1 MILEVRHLRVLDA
14 VRREGSVSQA
24 ARSLHLTQPA
34 VSHALRDLEDR
45 LGVPL
50 FARQHKKMEA
60 TAAGHRLLESA
71 DVVLDELQRAEE
83 DLARY
88 RTGHLGTAR
97 ITTQCYTCYHWL
109 PSILKQFHRE
119 YPDVDIQIVPEATT
133 DPMRALVDGK
143 LDLAIVHDRPKHKD
157 LVAEPIFRDELVAI
171 VAPEHRFSERTF
183 LEAAD
188 FETEHAILHS
198 DPADSALFRALL
210 MPAGVTTKRVS
221 KIQLTEAVVET
232 VKANLGISVMARW
245 AVRPE
250 LDAGTLVAV
259 RLSEK
264 GLYRTWYAATRRGK
278 GTAPMVESLVAMLK
292 SDALGAVEAARD

>member
-1 MILEVRHLRVLDA
+1 VILEVRHLRVLEA

-50 FARQHKKMEA
+50 FARQSKKMEA

-71 DVVLDELQRAEE
+71 DVVLGELHRAEE
-83 DLARY
+83 DIARF

-109 PSILKQFHRE
+109 PSILKQFHHD
-119 YPDVDIQIVPEATT
+119 YPDVDIQIIPEATS
-133 DPMRALVDGK
+133 DPMRALLDRK

-157 LVAEPIFRDELVAI
+157 LVAEPIFRDELVAL
-171 VAPEHRFSERTF
+171 VSPDHPFAGRPY

-188 FETEHAILHS
+188 FESEHAILHS

-210 MPAGVTTKRVS
+210 MPAGVTPRRVS

-232 VKANLGISVMARW
+232 VKANLGVSVMARW

-250 LDAGTLVAV
+250 LEAGTLVAMG
-259 RLSEK
+259 LTSK
-264 GLYRTWYAATRRGK
+264 GLYRTWYAATRRGRDA
-278 GTAPMVESLVAMLK
+278 APMVESLVAMLK